1 MPDRVLMKPSGL
13 NEHEWRL
20 MRQHPIFSAE
30 IIHSLFAESLVAGVR
45 HHHERWDGDG
55 YPDGLAGEEIPAVA
69 RAMCVADSYD
79 AMSFRRPYRQGLTDE
94 ECLEEL
100 ERCSGMQ
107 FDPAMVA
114 AFRRVLAR
122 VAEGRREAADVAGR
136 AAAALTAEECLTLR
150 ETRDEI
156 KPEHAAVT
164 EKLRRAQRRG
174 RPHASTSRCTG
185 GTGGGRSSL
194 RTPAPTRAAA
204 RTPPTPETKS

>member
-1 MPDRVLMKPSGL
+1 M
-13 NEHEWRL
+13 
-20 MRQHPIFSAE
+20 
-30 IIHSLFAESLVAGVR
+30 AGVR

-100 ERCSGMQ
+100 ERCSGVQ

-122 VAEGRREAADVAGR
+122 VAEGRRDAAAVAGR

-150 ETRDEI
+150 EARDEI
-156 KPEHAAVT
+156 AARIRLGDG
-164 EKLRRAQRRG
+164 EAARRPAPRTPAR
-174 RPHASTSRCTG
+174 STSRCTG
-185 GTGGGRSSL
+185 GTGGGRSSWPTPRRAPARTR
-194 RTPAPTRAAA
+194 RTPATR
-204 RTPPTPETKS
+204 S